1 MFQRL
6 AISFLA
12 GLAMLSAAHAQEP
25 QSFTLTVSPAE
36 LQVIGKGLGTQP
48 YESTAPLMA
57 KLQAQV
63 IEQQKPK
70 DANGNKAEPA
80 K

>member
-1 MFQRL
+1 
-6 AISFLA
+6 
-12 GLAMLSAAHAQEP
+12 MLSAAYAQEP
-25 QSFTLTVSPAE
+25 QTFTLTVTPAD

-48 YESTAPLMA
+48 YEAVAQLMA

-70 DANGNKAEPA
+70 DGNKAEPA

>member
-6 AISFLA
+6 AISFLT
-12 GLAMLSAAHAQEP
+12 GLTLLTAANAQEP
-25 QSFTLTVSPAE
+25 QSFTLTVTPAD
-36 LQVIGKGLGTQP
+36 LQIIGKGLGTQP
-48 YESTAPLMA
+48 YEITAPLMA

-70 DANGNKAEPA
+70 DAKAEPA